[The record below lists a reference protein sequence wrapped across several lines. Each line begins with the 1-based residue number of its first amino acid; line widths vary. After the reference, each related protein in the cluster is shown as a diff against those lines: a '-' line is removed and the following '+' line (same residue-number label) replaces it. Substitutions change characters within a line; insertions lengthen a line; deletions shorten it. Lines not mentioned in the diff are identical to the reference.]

1 MTDEWI
7 MYGVERDDPECIHTV
22 EEAVEYINRIGFL
35 PLFKN
40 EIPGFSLEERTV
52 PEFWWCDDAVRNPWL
67 WCAVIARQHDIIY
80 GKSFNKKAGFISKK
94 WVPVFANYRRNGYDF
109 DALYEDGM
117 AQNKYKKIM
126 DNFMDDKADS
136 EIYSNELKKLAGF
149 CKGGEKGYEGAI
161 TNLCMQLYICN
172 YDFKK
177 RVNRQNLEYGWDVAV
192 YSSVEHIYGYDYVAS
207 CYAENP
213 DESWEHIAEYMHDV
227 YPIATDVQIR
237 KVCGR

>member
-1 MTDEWI
+1 M
-7 MYGVERDDPECIHTV
+7 
-22 EEAVEYINRIGFL
+22 
-35 PLFKN
+35 
-40 EIPGFSLEERTV
+40 
-52 PEFWWCDDAVRNPWL
+52 
-67 WCAVIARQHDIIY
+67 
-80 GKSFNKKAGFISKK
+80 
-94 WVPVFANYRRNGYDF
+94 FANYRRNGYDF

-136 EIYSNELKKLAGF
+136 EIYSNELKQLAGF

-177 RVNRQNLEYGWDVAV
+177 RVNRQDLEYGWDVAV
-192 YSSVEHIYGYDYVAS
+192 YSSVENIYGYDYVTF